1 MRKPTLRPFRLI
13 SVSTGSLDNP
23 ESQEENGEV
32 KDNKRPSGL
41 IELVSSKVEQ
51 QLPGHTLPRASAE
64 EEARHLLKR
73 TPGSY
78 LLNQVYGL
86 WVFGSLFL
94 LTVLVTRK
102 LSVAD
107 YGIYAV
113 SMAAFNTIA
122 YIVALGLEDATTT
135 FVPRVFVE
143 HGKASAAVLMRR
155 LLVLRITILALS
167 LVVMLFA
174 LPVLASLIAAIPFSG
189 AAGIAA
195 GLRDPAL
202 LSHITPIAIY
212 VLGNGISGLVTAVC
226 ASLMRMRFVFVVG
239 GLTQLVLL
247 VLSFVVLQLGWGTNG
262 VLWLFA
268 ICSLFNAAAFLL
280 WLTPFLFERK
290 RPQTYVQAMK
300 PVVQLGISAWLTNLV
315 TGALLKQVSI
325 ILLGIYLVSI
335 VQIGYFNLSFQ
346 LAHAASLLLV
356 SGFGGVGGAA
366 LAAAFV
372 GRNYDRL
379 ARSWQALIKIE
390 TLLAAPVLVFCLFNA
405 QIIAHALYG
414 ANYDPVGPL
423 LAIFLFF
430 NVLVRVLGTTNH
442 QYALYVIGKPKVVVL
457 SQWLGLVAVVVI
469 GMLLI
474 PRWGPAGALVADG
487 LAQVLIG
494 ALLLTFLWPVLPRK
508 FPLGFTLRFLLGLM
522 LAALP
527 GILWHPASR
536 LFIGVSGVI
545 FLVLCVG
552 FFIIIKPLS
561 AEDLEMI
568 GSLNASARL
577 VPYLRWF
584 AQRKK

>member
-13 SVSTGSLDNP
+13 GAGTSALDNP
-23 ESQEENGEV
+23 EPQEENGEV
-32 KDNKRPSGL
+32 KDIKRPSGL
-41 IELVSSKVEQ
+41 IEHASTEAER
-51 QLPGHTLPRASAE
+51 QLPGDTLPAE

-78 LLNQVYGL
+78 LLNQTYGL

-102 LSVAD
+102 LSVAE
-107 YGIYAV
+107 YGVYAV

-135 FVPRVFVE
+135 FMPRVFAE
-143 HGKASAAVLMRR
+143 HGKAAAAVLMRR
-155 LLVLRITILALS
+155 LLVLRLAILALS
-167 LVVMLFA
+167 LAVMLFA
-174 LPVLASLIAAIPFSG
+174 LPVLASLFAAIPFIG
-189 AAGIAA
+189 AAVVAT

-202 LSHITPIAIY
+202 LSHITPIAVY
-212 VLGNGISGLVTAVC
+212 VLGNGVSGLVTAVC

-239 GLTQLVLL
+239 GLTQLALL
-247 VLSFVVLQLGWGTNG
+247 ALSFFVLQLGWGTNG
-262 VLWLFA
+262 VLWIFA
-268 ICSLFNAAAFLL
+268 ICSLFNAAAFLF

-290 RPQTYVQAMK
+290 RPKTFVQAMK

-325 ILLGIYLVSI
+325 ILLGVYLVSI

-405 QIIAHALYG
+405 QNIAHALYG

-430 NVLVRVLGTTNH
+430 NILVRVLGTTDH
-442 QYALYVIGKPKVVVL
+442 QYALYVIGKPKLVVL

-469 GMLLI
+469 GILLI
-474 PRWGPAGALVADG
+474 PHWGPAGALVADG

-508 FPLGFTLRFLLGLM
+508 FPLGFTLRFLLGLA

-536 LFIGVSGVI
+536 LLIGVSGVI
-545 FLVLCVG
+545 FLVLCIG

-568 GSLNASARL
+568 GNLNASARL